1 MYGFCRRGPTPDFFT
16 MHFYLLLADFGST
29 SAHFLR
35 PRGVR
40 VQISDCFVFAPLMT
54 KHATTARDGCRGRW
68 LYLCFRSL
76 PITPSVGAVF
86 LSSPTALSSTQ
97 TTAADFRRRSRNL
110 TFSMCNFTYYFPIS
124 ATHGKPSPLC
134 ARTLRGRKSNGKTAT
149 LFTVEYK
156 ESRPS
161 ARKVRRWAA
170 RFKESSGCV

>member
-97 TTAADFRRRSRNL
+97 TTAADFRRQGRHL
-110 TFSMCNFTYYFPIS
+110 TSSLCTFTYYLPIS
-124 ATHGKPSPLC
+124 AALRPFC

-149 LFTVEYK
+149 LLMVECK
-156 ESRPS
+156 KVSHKPKNAGGFAS
-161 ARKVRRWAA
+161 PGAR
-170 RFKESSGCV
+170 S